1 MSDKYSTIDD
11 GNSTLYELA
20 KFKYYLN
27 DEVLKGEKV
36 YVTTNLNKDKRINF
50 SLKIFLQISK

>member
-1 MSDKYSTIDD
+1 MEICNKYSTIDD

-27 DEVLKGEKV
+27 DK
-36 YVTTNLNKDKRINF
+36 F
-50 SLKIFLQISK
+50 